1 MTKKKRDGT
10 SADGPLPGLAQLPV
24 AAFLLRQEPTGTPVL
39 EWASA
44 RFLELLGLGADAPG
58 RALEALLPA
67 SLATTLSEAAQE
79 ALRAGRPAQRRTLAI
94 DGRLPHDLSLAPAA
108 ERGVGRV
115 AGCLLP
121 ASPEDD
127 EAQRFRLAL
136 QASQDGLWDW
146 DIQSSVLYLSPRWK
160 AILGYEPHEFSDE
173 LSSFVAA
180 IHPEDWPRVRQAVDA
195 HLGAEELYD
204 VEFRLRTRSGDFKW
218 VRSRGQAQRE
228 AGGRPTRVVGTI
240 TDIDRRKRAEEEL
253 ARERG
258 KLASLFENM
267 PTLAF
272 LKDLEGRYL
281 YVNRT
286 LCELFGTP
294 ASHWV
299 GRRDD
304 EFLPAEIARELRR
317 ADEQTLRAG
326 TSRTFEESV
335 VAGGRLHEFVS
346 VKFPLRDA
354 AGVCYALAGIATDVT
369 EVRKEAGLAAL
380 GQLLAGFAHEVRNPL
395 FAISANVDVLRL
407 RLGDRPDVASA
418 LAAVEHERQRMI
430 DLAEGLLFYGQPCT
444 PTTTGT
450 VQSLVGD
457 VLARWIERARS
468 RAQRLVLTDGP
479 TLRVRMEPER
489 LKFALAHLIE
499 NACHHTP
506 EGGEI
511 TISILRPAD
520 LARAEVELQVADS
533 GPGIAEDVLPRV
545 FEPFFTLRRGATG
558 LGLAT
563 VRRIVEDHGGRVSLA
578 NRPGG
583 GAVASLA
590 LPLAD

>member
-1 MTKKKRDGT
+1 GSDPG
-10 SADGPLPGLAQLPV
+10 GPLPGLEQLPV
-24 AAFLLRQEPTGTPVL
+24 AAFLLRAEPTGAPVL

-44 RFLELLGLGADAPG
+44 RLLELLGLGSDATG
-58 RALEALLPA
+58 RAVDALLPA
-67 SLATTLSEAAQE
+67 PLATTLSDAAEE
-79 ALRAGRPAQRRTLAI
+79 ALRAQRPVQRRALAI
-94 DGRLPHDLSLAPAA
+94 AGCLPHDLSLAPAA
-108 ERGVGRV
+108 ERGAGRV

-121 ASPEDD
+121 ASLEDG
-127 EAQRFRLAL
+127 EVQRLRLAL
-136 QASQDGLWDW
+136 EASQDGLWDW
-146 DIQSSVLYLSPRWK
+146 EIGSSLQYLSPRWK
-160 AILGYEPHEFSDE
+160 AILGYEPHEFPDE
-173 LSSFVAA
+173 LAPFIKA
-180 IHPEDWPRVRQAVDA
+180 IHPEDWPRVQQAVDA
-195 HLGAEELYD
+195 HLGTDELYD
-204 VEFRLRTRSGDFKW
+204 VEFRLRTKSGDFKW
-218 VRSRGQAQRE
+218 VRSRGQAQRD
-228 AGGRPTRVVGTI
+228 ADGRPTRVVGTI

-253 ARERG
+253 ARERS

-272 LKDLEGRYL
+272 LKDIEGRYL

-286 LCELFGTP
+286 LCEFFGTP
-294 ASHWV
+294 SSHWV
-299 GRRDD
+299 GRTDD

-317 ADEQTLRAG
+317 ADEETLRAG
-326 TSRTFEESV
+326 TARTFEESV

-354 AGVCYALAGIATDVT
+354 AGVAYALAGIATDVT
-369 EVRKEAGLAAL
+369 EVRKDAGLAAL

-407 RLGDRPDVASA
+407 RLGDRPDIASA
-418 LAAVEHERQRMI
+418 LTAVEHERQRMI

-444 PTTTGT
+444 PTTTRT
-450 VQSLVGD
+450 VQSVVED
-457 VLARWIERARS
+457 VLARLLERARS
-468 RAQRLVLTDGP
+468 RAQRLVLTGEP
-479 TLRVRMEPER
+479 KLRVRMEPER
-489 LKFALAHLIE
+489 LKVAFAHLIE

-506 EGGEI
+506 EGGLI
-511 TISILRPAD
+511 AISILRPTD
-520 LARAEVELQVADS
+520 LARAEVEVQVADS